1 VIRHLV
7 IFGAGG
13 DLTAGYLLPSLAQLY
28 EAGKLPEG
36 LAILGLGR
44 RDWETDAFRRHIAE
58 WLDRAAAPLSAT
70 TREAVLAMLQYRR
83 ADVTRSQEVAA
94 AVPRGNVPIVAYL
107 ALAPTL
113 FAPTIE
119 ALAGTGLP
127 ADSRIVIEK
136 PFGEDLASAQ
146 ALNRLLHETFPE
158 RAVFRVDHFLGMQTV
173 QNILG
178 LRFANRLFE
187 PLWNGYHIDRV
198 EIIWDETLALEGRAA
213 YYDSAG
219 ALRDMLQNHLLQ
231 LLCLVG
237 MEAPATLHDQDLR
250 NRKVD
255 LLRAVRR
262 FRLEQVER
270 HTVRARYGT
279 GRVGG
284 RDIPAYVDEAGV
296 APARGTETFA
306 QVTMLIDNWR
316 WAGVP
321 FVLRSGKALRRERH
335 EIAVHFRRVPHL
347 AFGQPEEPWPNV
359 LRLQLD
365 PDRVALG
372 VNLNGPGTPFPLERI
387 ELGTDFTSQGLPAY
401 TRLLLQVL
409 EGDCTLSIRDD
420 EAEESWR
427 VITPILDAWAQ
438 GRVPLLE
445 YPAGSDGPTAATRM
459 PGGQHSGRRHPGH
472 GPMPGVG

>member
-1 VIRHLV
+1 MIQRLA
-7 IFGAGG
+7 ILGATG
-13 DLTAGYLLPSLAQLY
+13 DLTARYLLPGLAALRA
-28 EAGKLPEG
+28 AGKLG
-36 LAILGLGR
+36 DDFRLVAVGR
-44 RDWETDAFRRHIAE
+44 ENWSEDVFRRWAAAQ
-58 WLDRAAAPLSAT
+58 LDRHAAELSAAAKRTVVT
-70 TREAVLAMLQYRR
+70 TSRYHQ
-83 ADVTRSQEVAA
+83 ADVTDPASMA
-94 AVPRGNVPIVAYL
+94 AVVAGREPLAAYL
-107 ALAPTL
+107 ALPPSVFPGAVS
-113 FAPTIE
+113 
-119 ALAGTGLP
+119 ALHSAG
-127 ADSRIVIEK
+127 ADPPSIIVLEK

-187 PLWNGYHIDRV
+187 PLWNGHHIDRV
-198 EIIWDETLALEGRAA
+198 EIIWDETLALEGRAS

-237 MEAPATLHDQDLR
+237 MEAPPTLHDEDLK

-262 FRLEQVER
+262 FGPEEVER
-270 HTVRARYGT
+270 HTVRARYGA
-279 GRVGG
+279 GRIGG
-284 RDIPAYVDEAGV
+284 RDIPAYVDEPGV
-296 APARGTETFA
+296 AFARGAETFA

-321 FVLRSGKALRRERH
+321 FVLRSGKALRRERN
-335 EIAVHFRRVPHL
+335 EIAVHFKPVPHL
-347 AFGQPEEPWPNV
+347 AFGQQEEPWPNV
-359 LRLQLD
+359 LRLQFD

-372 VNLNGPGTPFPLERI
+372 LNLNGPGDPFNLEHMQL
-387 ELGTDFTSQGLPAY
+387 ETTLAPQDLPAY
-401 TRLLLQVL
+401 GRVLLDVL
-409 EGDCTLSIRDD
+409 RGDVSLSIRDD

-427 VITPILDAWAQ
+427 IVEPILDTWAQ

-445 YPAGSDGPTAATRM
+445 YPAGSDGPTAQLTTLPSAF
-459 PGGQHSGRRHPGH
+459 GGEKKG
-472 GPMPGVG
+472 